1 MLGAGNVSTHISRH
15 LHSKGHRISCI
26 YSRTLESASLL
37 ADEFGG
43 IATNDLAKVPDQADF
58 YLVCV
63 PDQAVTSVLSLFKG
77 WKGIWLNTAGAL
89 PLDLFKG
96 FQSRYGVLYPLQTL
110 NKNQDISLASTPFLV
125 EGSSADVTESVKKL
139 AANITTNV
147 QEIDSEKRL
156 TIHLAAVFANN
167 FTNHMVH
174 IGQRILQ
181 ENHLDLKLLDPILK
195 ETVRKIGLVGA
206 GAAQTGPALRKD
218 QLTIQKHLE
227 LLKNHPEWEKLYTFI
242 SRDIGN
248 TRE

>member
-37 ADEFGG
+37 ANEFGG
-43 IATNDLAKVPDQADF
+43 IATTDLHEVPDQEDF

-63 PDQAVTSVLSLFKG
+63 PDQAVVSVLSHFKG
-77 WKGIWLNTAGAL
+77 WKGIWLHTAGAL
-89 PLDLFKG
+89 PMDLFKG
-96 FQSRYGVLYPLQTL
+96 LQNRYGVLYPLQTL

-125 EGSSADVTESVKKL
+125 EGSSAEVTETVKKL
-139 AANITTNV
+139 ADNITTNV

-167 FTNHMVH
+167 FSNHMVH
-174 IGQRILQ
+174 IAQQILQ
-181 ENHLDLKLLDPILK
+181 ENKLDLKLLDPILK
-195 ETVRKIGLVGA
+195 ETVRKIGLMGA
-206 GAAQTGPALRKD
+206 GAAQTGPALRND

-227 LLKNHPEWEKLYTFI
+227 LLKNHPEWEKLYTFV
-242 SRDIGN
+242 SRDISK

>member
-43 IATNDLAKVPDQADF
+43 FATTDLQEVPNQADF

-63 PDQAVTSVLSLFKG
+63 PDQALVSVLSQFKDWNG
-77 WKGIWLNTAGAL
+77 TWLSTAGAL
-89 PLDLFKG
+89 PMDLFKG
-96 FQSRYGVLYPLQTL
+96 ILNRYGVLYPLQTL
-110 NKNQDISLASTPFLV
+110 NKNQEASLANTPFLV
-125 EGSSADVTESVKKL
+125 EGSSAEVEESIVKL
-139 AANITTNV
+139 AGDITTKV
-147 QEIDSEKRL
+147 LEIDSEKRL

-181 ENHLDLKLLDPILK
+181 ENRLDLKLLDPILE

-218 QLTIQKHLE
+218 QETIQKHLD